1 MQHFHKISVII
12 SMYNVKESS
21 GQDQAIRKVLRGDK
35 GAFEEIVENYQKL
48 VMHIVFRMI
57 HGNSDR
63 EDICQDIFVKVYQNL
78 SSYRGEA
85 KLSTWIAKIAYNTC
99 LNHLEKR
106 KKERMNRSLDENEHH
121 IIYDNTSNAPDDY
134 IETQDIWRKVQQEMG
149 NIPPR
154 YRVILSLYHM
164 DNLGYREIG
173 EIMNLPEGTVKNYL
187 FRARQK
193 LKSQLMKKYQ
203 PEEIS

>member
-1 MQHFHKISVII
+1 
-12 SMYNVKESS
+12 MYKGKENT
-21 GQDQAIRKVLRGDK
+21 GQDQAIRKVLKGDRE
-35 GAFEEIVENYQKL
+35 AFGEIVEKYQKL
-48 VMHIVFRMI
+48 VMHIVFRMVR
-57 HGNSDR
+57 GNPDR

-78 SSYRGEA
+78 SRYRGEA

-106 KKERMNRSLDENEHH
+106 KKDHTNRSLDENEPH
-121 IIYDNTSNAPDDY
+121 ILYDNTSDAPDDY
-134 IETQDIWRKVQQEMG
+134 IESRDIRRIVQQEMK

-173 EIMNLPEGTVKNYL
+173 EIMNMPEGTVKNYL

-193 LKSQLMKKYQ
+193 LKNLLLEKYQ